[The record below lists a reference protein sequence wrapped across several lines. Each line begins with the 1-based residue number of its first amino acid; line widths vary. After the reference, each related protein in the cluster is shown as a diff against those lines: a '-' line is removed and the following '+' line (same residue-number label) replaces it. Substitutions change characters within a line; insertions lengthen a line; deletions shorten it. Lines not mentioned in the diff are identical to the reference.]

1 MRVCPSLACLL
12 LAACGSSGSPTTPDA
27 PTADAATATVRTLA
41 ACPPGDMPTVTT
53 SDGVFAFDPMTT
65 GISVAGIVKFVI
77 SPAHDVGPDPSMP
90 SDSGLRVPR
99 GQPPTCLEFDKAG
112 TFHFICTFHTF
123 RGTIIVQ

>member
-1 MRVCPSLACLL
+1 MRVRTSLACLI
-12 LAACGSSGSPTTPDA
+12 LAACGSSSSPTTPDA
-27 PTADAATATVRTLA
+27 PTADAPPPTVRTVT
-41 ACPPGDMPTVTT
+41 CPPGDMPMVTT

-112 TFHFICTFHTF
+112 TFHFICTFHAF